1 VALPLSSAVI
11 VPPQCT
17 APVDFAAAVVPFR
30 KGGLRDFAAA
40 DLSPSNMPLLAG
52 LQAAE
57 YRAVVMPHLPVPNCV
72 FVV

>member
-1 VALPLSSAVI
+1 
-11 VPPQCT
+11 
-17 APVDFAAAVVPFR
+17 VDFAAAVVPFR